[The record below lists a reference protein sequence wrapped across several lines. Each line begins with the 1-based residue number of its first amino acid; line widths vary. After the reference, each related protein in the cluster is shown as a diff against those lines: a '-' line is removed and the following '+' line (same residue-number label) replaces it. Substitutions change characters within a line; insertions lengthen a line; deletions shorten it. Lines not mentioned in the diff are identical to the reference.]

1 MNKLARI
8 ISELGYDEL
17 KLIQKDLNEGNI
29 EKLVLSRLKSFD
41 DDGATVC
48 PVCNAQ
54 IIDPDNGGLTLF
66 FGPKDFRRKATF
78 DATDCL
84 EYFITH
90 LKNLSEKKIKKGEI
104 DGTARDNT
112 DI

>member
-1 MNKLARI
+1 MNKLAKI

-17 KLIQKDLNEGNI
+17 RLLQKDVLEGNMEKLINT
-29 EKLVLSRLKSFD
+29 RLKDFQD
-41 DDGATVC
+41 KEATVC
-48 PVCNAQ
+48 PVCGTH
-54 IIDPDNGGLTLF
+54 IVDPENSTLTLF

-84 EYFITH
+84 EYFIQH
-90 LKNLSEKKIKKGEI
+90 IKNISKKKINIGEHDANI
-104 DGTARDNT
+104 RNNP